1 MRVLIVEDDVKL
13 AGLIQRALRE
23 QGTLADAAHDG
34 EDALWMADATPYDVM
49 VLDINLPGING
60 FETCQQLRASR
71 VRAPILMLTARAA
84 VDDRV
89 TGLDTGADDYLVKPF
104 DISEM
109 FARIRALARR
119 GPVARG
125 PVLSIGDLSL
135 DAATRAVSRG
145 STQIALSTKEFQL
158 LEVFMRR
165 PGQVLSRYD
174 LLEGAWDM
182 AYENRSNVVDVYVRY
197 LRNKIDR
204 PFGTRTIETV
214 RGAGYRLSAP
224 ARQPL
229 RPQRSHET
237 AGQLRCER
245 RGSARGQWSPRLRRV
260 PPGVASHRSVAG
272 SRTGLMSMTGVLSSA
287 SSGPARI
294 RSPWTAAMRTRCSP
308 MGLGRSGERVLN
320 TPAGGRAGSSRGRV
334 TSTPRS
340 ARSSQVTT
348 MISAPAARSRR
359 PSATSGSKTSQALGA
374 PSSPCRGA
382 RARLVRGDSTHP
394 MGTT

>member
-13 AGLIQRALRE
+13 AGLIQRALQE
-23 QGTLADAAHDG
+23 QAALADAAHDG

-71 VRAPILMLTARAA
+71 VHTPILMLTARAA

-109 FARIRALARR
+109 LARIRALARR

-135 DAATRAVSRG
+135 DAGTRVVSRG

-182 AYENRSNVVDVYVRY
+182 AYENRSNIVDVYVRY

-229 RPQRSHET
+229 RPRRRS
-237 AGQLRCER
+237 R
-245 RGSARGQWSPRLRRV
+245 RR
-260 PPGVASHRSVAG
+260 
-272 SRTGLMSMTGVLSSA
+272 
-287 SSGPARI
+287 
-294 RSPWTAAMRTRCSP
+294 
-308 MGLGRSGERVLN
+308 
-320 TPAGGRAGSSRGRV
+320 
-334 TSTPRS
+334 
-340 ARSSQVTT
+340 
-348 MISAPAARSRR
+348 PAARW
-359 PSATSGSKTSQALGA
+359 
-374 PSSPCRGA
+374 
-382 RARLVRGDSTHP
+382 RARQART
-394 MGTT
+394 